1 MKKTVFTNRAM
12 ITMVLGPVI
21 AMILGIIIG
30 TITFNVINNKHLD
43 VKDSTYNQSIKNSNS
58 DHNSNTTEIDQ
69 EYLDIAGCAMSML
82 IFLNIL
88 ILLIIQINY
97 DNQTHHDN
105 TNDNQ
110 THHDNTTTK

>member
-1 MKKTVFTNRAM
+1 MKKTVSTNGTM
-12 ITMVLGPVI
+12 ITMLLGAII
-21 AMILGIIIG
+21 AMILGIISG
-30 TITFNVINNKHLD
+30 TITFSIINNKHSD

-58 DHNSNTTEIDQ
+58 DHNSNTTEIDR
-69 EYLDIAGCAMSML
+69 EYLNMAGCAMSML
-82 IFLNIL
+82 ILLNIL

-97 DNQTHHDN
+97 NDQTYHDN